1 MKRHYIAAIVFAASM
16 LGASG
21 ACADATFDVSLD
33 TSAISGAD
41 GQVVFELIDG
51 DGVVDN
57 SLSLSSFDLGGGAI
71 GAPADYLGS
80 SGVSG
85 DLSGT
90 IAMDDSGG
98 SAFFTQ
104 LVSFGTSLVF
114 RLSTTNVPGGTPD
127 AFSMALYTPDFSACY
142 SDDQIGC
149 TLLQVDLVGGTLSPA
164 SFALNGASAQ
174 DLPAPVV
181 TLASAPEPASL
192 LLLVA
197 GLFGLAS
204 TRSSRLSRSR

>member
-1 MKRHYIAAIVFAASM
+1 MKRHYLAAIVFAGSM
-16 LGASG
+16 LGAAG
-21 ACADATFDVSLD
+21 VRADATFDVSLD
-33 TSAISGAD
+33 TSAISGTD

-51 DGVVDN
+51 DGTVENFV
-57 SLSLSSFDLGGGAI
+57 SLSSFDLGGGAI

-90 IAMDDSGG
+90 IAMDDSGA

-104 LVSFGTSLVF
+104 LVNFGTSLVF
-114 RLSTTNVPGGTPD
+114 RLSTTNAPGVTPD

-142 SDDQIGC
+142 SDDSIGC
-149 TLLQVDLVGGTLSPA
+149 TLLRLDLVGGTLSPA

-174 DLPAPVV
+174 ELPAPVV
-181 TLASAPEPASL
+181 TLASVPEPASL
-192 LLLVA
+192 LLLAA

-204 TRSSRLSRSR
+204 TRSSRPSRSR